1 MAFIREKE
9 EIKTGFQEIEPWS
22 SEIDLQTDFVMV
34 YGLNE
39 SLESRMQQYR
49 ERGYKVHLM
58 LGCAWGN
65 YKEYLCGRWDGKE
78 HWDECQTDRNGNPIL
93 HGVDTPYM
101 VPTRSFI
108 QYLTEH
114 LCALIDKGITE
125 IYMEEPE
132 FWEAGGYSEA
142 FKKEYLAYYGV
153 DWEPP
158 HTNINAKYRSSRLKA
173 YLYGRLVRHLSRNI
187 MSPESRLLDVDEV
200 DGFIAQVWTGTS
212 GTGNVYEGHYKSRT
226 FETAYLE
233 YGIMQELVKGTDKE
247 VWFLQDPVE
256 DNPEHGWEEWIT
268 TRCVRGQ
275 TGCLK
280 EDIPEKSVLRRE

>member
-114 LCALIDKGITE
+114 LCTLIDKGITE

-142 FKKEYLAYYGV
+142 FKKEYLAYYGGNR
-153 DWEPP
+153 P
-158 HTNINAKYRSSRLKA
+158 IQISM
-173 YLYGRLVRHLSRNI
+173 RN
-187 MSPESRLLDVDEV
+187 
-200 DGFIAQVWTGTS
+200 
-212 GTGNVYEGHYKSRT
+212 
-226 FETAYLE
+226 TA
-233 YGIMQELVKGTDKE
+233 VPD
-247 VWFLQDPVE
+247 
-256 DNPEHGWEEWIT
+256 
-268 TRCVRGQ
+268 
-275 TGCLK
+275 
-280 EDIPEKSVLRRE
+280 